1 VNDTQVWTEI
11 TTLLIPGKNDSDEE
25 IGAECRWIREH
36 LGRDVP
42 LHFTAFH
49 PDWKMTDI
57 GPTPPATLTR
67 ARRIARGEGLRYVYT
82 GNVHDEAGG
91 STHCPGCGAV
101 MIARDW
107 YDIRAYRL
115 TDEGRCSGC
124 GTALAGRYRKFAKP
138 FGPRRIPVR
147 LASVQA

>member
-1 VNDTQVWTEI
+1 
-11 TTLLIPGKNDSDEE
+11 
-25 IGAECRWIREH
+25 
-36 LGRDVP
+36 
-42 LHFTAFH
+42 
-49 PDWKMTDI
+49 
-57 GPTPPATLTR
+57 
-67 ARRIARGEGLRYVYT
+67 
-82 GNVHDEAGG
+82 
-91 STHCPGCGAV
+91 